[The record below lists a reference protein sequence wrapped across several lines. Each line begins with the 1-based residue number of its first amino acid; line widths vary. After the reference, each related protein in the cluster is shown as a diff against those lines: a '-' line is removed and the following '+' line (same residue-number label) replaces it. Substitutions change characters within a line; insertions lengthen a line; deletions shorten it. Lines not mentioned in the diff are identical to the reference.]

1 MTPFGEKMRILRKAK
16 GISQAAMAAELGVSP
31 AYLSALEHGKR
42 GSPAWPFLQKI
53 IHYFG
58 LVWDDA
64 EELRELAEF
73 SKPKVNIDTSGLN
86 PKATR
91 AVNLLST
98 RIGRLDERALD
109 QLLALIG
116 DRPSRGQ

>member
-1 MTPFGEKMRILRKAK
+1 MTPFGEKMRALRKEK
-16 GISQAAMAAELGVSP
+16 GVNQADMAAELGVSP

-42 GSPAWPFLQKI
+42 GRPAWPFLQKI

-64 EELRELAEF
+64 EELKELAEF
-73 SKPKVNIDTSGLN
+73 SKPKVTIDTSGLD
-86 PKATR
+86 PKATK
-91 AVNLLST
+91 AVNLLSL

-109 QLLALIG
+109 QLLALLG
-116 DRPSRGQ
+116 ERPSRGQ